1 MKPIVSS
8 FGAALAVVLSAA
20 PFVTLAAAA
29 AHAKLTPAQKCA
41 AAKEKATAKK
51 AAGKI
56 NCYRKT
62 NLVVP
67 ADPVCLQKAEDT
79 FVKAFAKAEKPGAC
93 DVIGD
98 ADGIETQ
105 VDTFVNA
112 LVQALQPAARAS
124 MSPELK
130 CALKKITA
138 AKDYDTHLL
147 NCNASASTSS
157 QGFLAN
163 CRMKAG
169 DTFDA
174 ACTKAE
180 AQSACNTTCDAIKN
194 LVNMFVTGATS
205 TLVPPTATPTL
216 TPTVTRTPTR
226 TPTPTFTPTPHLIDN
241 GNGTIT
247 DNQTGLMWEKKDRS
261 GGPHFVSGFY
271 TWAGECPDSSLCQP
285 NAAAASACSA
295 ATGGALGCAQCSS
308 GTCNVDPKG
317 QGAATTIWEWLV
329 ALNNTSFAGHNDW
342 RIPTVGQ
349 DGGTAQLET
358 ILSATY
364 PNCTTNPC
372 VSPVFNTGCTP
383 GCTVTSCSCTL
394 GTGNWSATT
403 YAANPQNAWQV
414 EFEFG
419 RVEYSDKN
427 VGLPVRAVR

>member
-1 MKPIVSS
+1 MKTITSS
-8 FGAALAVVLSAA
+8 VGAALAVVLSAA
-20 PFVTLAAAA
+20 PFVILAAAA

-194 LVNMFVTGATS
+194 LVNMFVTGATQ
-205 TLVPPTATPTL
+205 TLVPPPATPT
-216 TPTVTRTPTR
+216 PTRAPTLTPTR
-226 TPTPTFTPTPHLIDN
+226 TPTPRFIDN

-247 DNQTGLMWEKKDRS
+247 DRQTGLMWEKKDHS
-261 GGPHFVSGFY
+261 GGLHDLDKFY
-271 TWAGECPDSSLCQP
+271 TWAGLCPNLSFCQP
-285 NAAAASACSA
+285 NASAASACSA
-295 ATGGALGCAQCSS
+295 ATGGTLGCAQCSS
-308 GTCNVDPKG
+308 GTCNVDPYSY
-317 QGAATTIWEWLV
+317 GAATTIWDWLV
-329 ALNNTSFAGHNDW
+329 ALNNTSFGGHNDW
-342 RIPTVGQ
+342 RISTVGQ
-349 DGGTAQLET
+349 DGGTPQLET
-358 ILSATY
+358 ILATN

-383 GCTVTSCSCTL
+383 GCTVTSCSCTVPSFYWSGSTTSTSPGGDAWGVYFDNGSVYPL
-394 GTGNWSATT
+394 GKPFNG
-403 YAANPQNAWQV
+403 Y
-414 EFEFG
+414 
-419 RVEYSDKN
+419 
-427 VGLPVRAVR
+427 VRAVR

>member
-1 MKPIVSS
+1 MKVLLSIGCLV
-8 FGAALAVVLSAA
+8 ALL
-20 PFVTLAAAA
+20 VTLTAAA

-67 ADPVCLQKAEDT
+67 ADPACLQKAEDT
-79 FVKAFAKAEKPGAC
+79 FAKAFAKAEKPGAC

-98 ADGIETQ
+98 ADGIEAQ
-105 VDTFVNA
+105 VDTFVSA

-216 TPTVTRTPTR
+216 TRTSTRTPTR
-226 TPTPTFTPTPHLIDN
+226 TPTPRFIDN

-247 DNQTGLMWEKKDRS
+247 DRQTGLMWEKKDRS
-261 GGPHFVSGFY
+261 GNLLHDQGNSWQ
-271 TWAGECPDSSLCQP
+271 WAGRCSISNALCQTTDFNSGP
-285 NAAAASACSA
+285 CTTQ
-295 ATGGALGCAQCSS
+295 TGGALGCAKCGAGEGSCIFNVAVPMWSLPPTLNS
-308 GTCNVDPKG
+308 GN
-317 QGAATTIWEWLV
+317 
-329 ALNNTSFAGHNDW
+329 FAGHNDW
-342 RIPTVGQ
+342 RIPTDAELQTLLDTNAPG
-349 DGGTAQLET
+349 
-358 ILSATY
+358 
-364 PNCTTNPC
+364 CTEPPALPC
-372 VSPVFNTGCTP
+372 VPAAFNNNCTP
-383 GCTVTSCSCTL
+383 GCALTSCSCTAI
-394 GTGNWSATT
+394 NEYWSATT
-403 YAANPQNAWQV
+403 FIGDPQGARYVDFGLGFAN
-414 EFEFG
+414 FYGKDSGF
-419 RVEYSDKN
+419 R
-427 VGLPVRAVR
+427 LRAVR